1 MIEYWQGFEIDGS
14 DTSFNIMLPEKARVA
29 ELGLFFCKLP
39 LFRKVRLHII
49 GDETLSDLNEIEQH
63 LTNENISGFTID
75 AECIHP
81 AQLPDDLKEKIYILS
96 ENRKQR
102 HQQARVDTKDEDTS
116 EIPDH
121 TKAVNPSVG
130 LSDFPFEMSLTYEGH
145 TGDDFHR
152 PEGYTINPENYTAN
166 INLPENNAILYLHC
180 PVSSIYE
187 YFAYVVNTMAERFPE
202 ISVDGG
208 LDCAGG
214 FMYGCTYSTYL
225 YEYECLTLK
234 TGSDKPD
241 SIKQLLE
248 KLVATETVF
257 PCVRKPVKYT
267 SNYFPAENEL
277 TLINNNYSKPETM
290 SFKTYVSF
298 LTKEASSRLKDKMKC
313 AALFLTEKDTDW
325 KNYAQLTAYPEN
337 GQWITELYI
346 KQHDRQKITERL
358 QKAGIEY
365 T

>member
-39 LFRKVRLHII
+39 LLRKVRLHII
-49 GDETLSDLNEIEQH
+49 GNDTFSDLKEIEQH
-63 LTNENISGFTID
+63 LANENISGFTID

-81 AQLPDDLKEKIYILS
+81 EVLPDDLKEKIYALS
-96 ENRKQR
+96 ESRKQR
-102 HQQARVDTKDEDTS
+102 HQQVHTDTKDENSS
-116 EIPDH
+116 EMPDH

-130 LSDFPFEMSLTYEGH
+130 LSNFPFEITLSYEGH

-152 PEGYTINPENYTAN
+152 PEGYLINPENYTTS
-166 INLPENNAILYLHC
+166 ISLPENNAILYLHC

-187 YFAYVVNTMAERFPE
+187 YFAYVVNIMVERFPE

-214 FMYGCTYSTYL
+214 FLYGCTYSTYL

-234 TGSDKPD
+234 TGSDKPQ
-241 SIKQLLE
+241 SIKQLLD
-248 KLVATETVF
+248 KLVATGTAF
-257 PCVRKPVKYT
+257 PCVRNPVKYT
-267 SNYFPAENEL
+267 TDYFQAENEV
-277 TLINNNYSKPETM
+277 TLLNSNYSKPETM
-290 SFKTYVSF
+290 TFKTYIDF
-298 LTKEASSRLKDKMKC
+298 IAKNASPKLKDKMKC
-313 AALFLTEKDTDW
+313 AVFFLTEKDTDW
-325 KNYAQLTAYPEN
+325 KNYAELTAYPED
-337 GQWITELYI
+337 GQWVAELYV

-358 QKAGIEY
+358 RQAGIAY